1 MYLGDII
8 ILYEISDIMLC
19 AIYNYAICILKYRN
33 HKTPTPT
40 ITNNTPNAHNIQ
52 NNIIIITQ
60 QNIQNQHNYPINTK
74 YQTKLITISTC
85 AKNILKLIINH
96 LHIYNRTYYTVDQY
110 KITIIPVIYLI
121 LNNYHNRIQ
130 KNQKIHYIYQN
141 KQVNN
146 SWPRYWKSI
155 IRYHR

>member
-1 MYLGDII
+1 MRYR
-8 ILYEISDIMLC
+8 ISDIMLC
-19 AIYNYAICILKYRN
+19 AIYNYAKCILKYRN
-33 HKTPTPT
+33 PNKTPTPT
-40 ITNNTPNAHNIQ
+40 ITNNTPNTPNPHNIH

-110 KITIIPVIYLI
+110 KITIMPVIYLM

-130 KNQKIHYIYQN
+130 GYRKIHYIYQN
-141 KQVNN
+141 KQINN
-146 SWPRYWKSI
+146 SWLRYCRLTA
-155 IRYHR
+155 RYHR